1 MEDIWVWLVMQVVLV
16 VSIYFLAKRAKSSG
30 AQETKKP
37 RHSREECRE
46 MRELKQMRARSLSM
60 PLSERARPAQM
71 EDIIGQRDGIRA
83 LRAALCGPNPQ
94 HVLIYGPP
102 GCGKTCAARLVL
114 DEAKRGADSPVAV
127 DS

>member
-16 VSIYFLAKRAKSSG
+16 LSIYLVAKRAKTSG
-30 AQETKKP
+30 TQEVKKP
-37 RHSREECRE
+37 KHGREECRE

-71 EDIIGQRDGIRA
+71 DDIIGQRDGIRA

-94 HVLIYGPP
+94 HVADLWPPRVRENLRGPA
-102 GCGKTCAARLVL
+102 GTG
-114 DEAKRGADSPVAV
+114 
-127 DS
+127 